1 MKAAPT
7 HGSICCL
14 AIILAASGASCL
26 AQAQTQNPAPSIE
39 ILKLKWERQVRLP
52 RNFDPSVIPAGGAF
66 SDPARS
72 TSTAANAAPVGGL
85 PATQSNPDVAFPSI
99 PGRLPVVYVY
109 SLKIRNSSAKTI
121 EGVAWDYYFIDQ
133 AGNKE
138 VGRHQF
144 LSYERVLPNKG
155 TTFHALLRSP
165 PVRLVQ
171 LPPQRKKSSK
181 PLERAMVQCVLYA
194 DNTVWRNPAARSG
207 ICEFLANQRSLLKKK
222 RASAESLTHSN
233 FS

>member
-72 TSTAANAAPVGGL
+72 TSTAANAAPVGGWH
-85 PATQSNPDVAFPSI
+85 ATQSNTDYDFPSI
-99 PGRLPVVYVY
+99 HGLLLDAYV
-109 SLKIRNSSAKTI
+109 
-121 EGVAWDYYFIDQ
+121 
-133 AGNKE
+133 
-138 VGRHQF
+138 
-144 LSYERVLPNKG
+144 
-155 TTFHALLRSP
+155 
-165 PVRLVQ
+165 
-171 LPPQRKKSSK
+171 
-181 PLERAMVQCVLYA
+181 
-194 DNTVWRNPAARSG
+194 
-207 ICEFLANQRSLLKKK
+207 
-222 RASAESLTHSN
+222 
-233 FS
+233 